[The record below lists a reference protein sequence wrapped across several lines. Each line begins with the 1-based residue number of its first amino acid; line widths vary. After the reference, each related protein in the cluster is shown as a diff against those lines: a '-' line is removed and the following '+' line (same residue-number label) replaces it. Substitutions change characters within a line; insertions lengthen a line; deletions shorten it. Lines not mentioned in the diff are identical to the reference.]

1 MTDPQFDK
9 IALIGIGLIG
19 SSLARIIRAKGL
31 AKHISI
37 STRSSETLERA
48 HALALGDSYTTS
60 AAEAVKDAD
69 LVIVSVPVGASGA
82 VARAIAE
89 NLKAGVIVTDVGST
103 KKSVV
108 EQMQPALP
116 DHVRFIPGHPIAG
129 TEHSGP
135 DAGFAELFEGRWCIL
150 TPLAPSDEDAV
161 DKLTA
166 FWEACGSMVD
176 RMSPD
181 QHDRV
186 LAIVSHLP
194 QLIAYNIVGTAA
206 DLETVTESQVIKYSA
221 SGFRDFTRLAAS
233 DPTMWRDV
241 CLNNKEAIL
250 EMLARFSEDLSSLQ
264 RAIRWGDGEKLF
276 DLFSR
281 TRYVRKSIIE
291 AGQDVD
297 VPNFGRHVAESERQ
311 EGQES

>member
-1 MTDPQFDK
+1 MSDVMFDK

-19 SSLARIIRAKGL
+19 SSLARVIREKKL
-31 AKHISI
+31 AGKIAVAS
-37 STRSSETLERA
+37 RSSETLERA
-48 HALALGDSYTTS
+48 HELGLGDSYTTS
-60 AAEAVKDAD
+60 PAEAVKDAD
-69 LVIVSVPVGASGA
+69 LVVVSVPVGASGT
-82 VARAIAE
+82 VARAIAD
-89 NLKAGVIVTDVGST
+89 NLKPGAIVTDVGST

-108 EQMQPALP
+108 DQMRPVLP
-116 DHVRFIPGHPIAG
+116 ETVHFIPGHPIAG

-135 DAGFAELFEGRWCIL
+135 DAGFAQLFEGRWCIL
-150 TPLAPSDEDAV
+150 TPVAGTDEAAI

-166 FWEACGSMVD
+166 FWQACGSMVD
-176 RMSPD
+176 RMDPD
-181 QHDRV
+181 HHDLV

-194 QLIAYNIVGTAA
+194 QLIAYNIVGTAD
-206 DLETVTESQVIKYSA
+206 DLETVTKSQVIKYSA

-241 CLNNKEAIL
+241 CLNNKDAIL

-264 RAIRWGDGEKLF
+264 RAIRWGDGDKLY

-281 TRYVRKSIIE
+281 TRHIRKSIIE

-297 VPNFGRHVAESERQ
+297 VPNFGRHVAESEDH
-311 EGQES
+311 